1 MCRAK
6 DVEMDKFVD
15 VELQQQFDEDYL
27 AKRLDAKKKFFKFK
41 RRTDVDIICKQ
52 KQAQKD
58 DLAYA
63 MKIHPIIGEKPTI
76 DE

>member
-52 KQAQKD
+52 KQA
-58 DLAYA
+58 
-63 MKIHPIIGEKPTI
+63 
-76 DE
+76 